1 LHSFL
6 CRNSGQLTTM
16 QHPQNNAA
24 QPPRDDQAAPQLL
37 PYEPP
42 KVQSVKLSDDAAESL
57 T

>member
-1 LHSFL
+1 
-6 CRNSGQLTTM
+6 M